1 MTRPNLIYPINL
13 SAFYDCVFLYLA
25 YVLYCHCY
33 YPAVNNDS
41 GKKKNI
47 KRFPRKLVPWKNF
60 LLLWLFTLV
69 PVVNYMEAKVRI
81 FTADVQQVLNIIY
94 ENLLLAETRLTLFY
108 CSQQTRL
115 FIKKSGL

>member
-1 MTRPNLIYPINL
+1 
-13 SAFYDCVFLYLA
+13 
-25 YVLYCHCY
+25 
-33 YPAVNNDS
+33 
-41 GKKKNI
+41 
-47 KRFPRKLVPWKNF
+47 
-60 LLLWLFTLV
+60 
-69 PVVNYMEAKVRI
+69 MEAKVRI